1 VCSLS
6 AVKEKQLQAS
16 KSIAIVSLAAV
27 LAAKAAAV
35 RL

>member
-6 AVKEKQLQAS
+6 VVKERVLQAS

-27 LAAKAAAV
+27 LAAKAAV
-35 RL
+35 VG